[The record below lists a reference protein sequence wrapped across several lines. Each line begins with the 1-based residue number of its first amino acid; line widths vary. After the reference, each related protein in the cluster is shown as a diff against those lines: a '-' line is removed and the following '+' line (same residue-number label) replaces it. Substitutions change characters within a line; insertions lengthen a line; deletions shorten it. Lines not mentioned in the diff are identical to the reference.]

1 MATKLNCFTLGQKTT
16 VGFLMPQWPLRPMT
30 PKIPH
35 ALCTM
40 HHASSKCV
48 LIAASPKNRQQRQRV
63 PLLHLPLMRTP
74 SPSPTPSQIR
84 FRFSLCLDFCFCIA
98 NYMQTSLISGQTDA
112 LPLPPPRSLNSYPSL
127 SSLSLSLSLELMP
140 TSRGGNSGAAAAC
153 FCFSGNG
160 FE

>member
-1 MATKLNCFTLGQKTT
+1 MATKLNCFTLGQKTA
-16 VGFLMPQWPLRPMT
+16 VGFLMPQWQLRPMT

-40 HHASSKCV
+40 HHASCLRASSKCV

-74 SPSPTPSQIR
+74 SPTLTPTPSQIR

-112 LPLPPPRSLNSYPSL
+112 LPLPPPRSLNSYPS
-127 SSLSLSLSLELMP
+127 SLWSWCPPRGVATLEQPQL
-140 TSRGGNSGAAAAC
+140 AL
-153 FCFSGNG
+153 F
-160 FE
+160 

>member
-16 VGFLMPQWPLRPMT
+16 VGFLMPQWQLRPMT

-35 ALCTM
+35 ALRCM
-40 HHASSKCV
+40 HHASCLRASSKCV

-63 PLLHLPLMRTP
+63 SLLHLPLMRTP
-74 SPSPTPSQIR
+74 SPTPTPSQIR
-84 FRFSLCLDFCFCIA
+84 FRFSVCLDFCFCIA

-112 LPLPPPRSLNSYPSL
+112 LPTTQQPQLLPFPY
-127 SSLSLSLSLELMP
+127 LSLELVP
-140 TSRGGNSGAAAAC
+140 TSRGGNSGAAATC